1 MGCVVSFPVK
11 TRLVLFKAFER
22 LQAEGV
28 NFHLIVFGSGYEG
41 VWKKRCAGNP
51 QIHIIGERKN
61 VADYMAMADLLVFPF
76 DYEGLPLSLLEAMS
90 LGIVPICTSVGGI
103 VDVIEDGANGYMTSL
118 FEDDE
123 FYHKIKLALNEK
135 GKLNKDYIR
144 SVYEN
149 NFSMKVCTKKYHILY
164 ENHSLFNR

>member
-76 DYEGLPLSLLEAMS
+76 DYE
-90 LGIVPICTSVGGI
+90 
-103 VDVIEDGANGYMTSL
+103 
-118 FEDDE
+118 
-123 FYHKIKLALNEK
+123 
-135 GKLNKDYIR
+135 
-144 SVYEN
+144 
-149 NFSMKVCTKKYHILY
+149 
-164 ENHSLFNR
+164 